1 MAARL
6 SALSSLTLFLRARA
20 GEAAAISRLFRQLM
34 PQLRRWARGRLPL
47 WARRRFDT
55 DDLVQDA
62 FINLHRH
69 LHNIEP
75 RHRDAIGSYLRQTIR
90 NSIRDEI
97 RRGERVEV
105 GGLPLTDAGD
115 RHPLPDAE
123 TQHREATARYRAAI
137 ARLEAGDQELI
148 VGRLE
153 LGFSYD
159 QLALATRRPSPDA
172 ARVAVRRALLRLADE
187 IADG

>member
-1 MAARL
+1 
-6 SALSSLTLFLRARA
+6 
-20 GEAAAISRLFRQLM
+20 M

-62 FINLHRH
+62 LINLQRQLQHV
-69 LHNIEP
+69 EP
-75 RHRDAIGSYLRQTIR
+75 RRRDAIGAYLRQSIR
-90 NSIRDEI
+90 NRIRDEV

-115 RHPLPDAE
+115 YRPLPDAE
-123 TQHREATARYRAAI
+123 AQGREEAARYRSAL
-137 ARLEAGDQELI
+137 ARLDAGDQELL

-153 LGFSYD
+153 LGLSYE
-159 QLALATRRPSPDA
+159 QLAFATKRVSPDA
-172 ARVAVRRALLRLADE
+172 ARVAVRRALLRLAQE